1 MNFEDFLQNLYGI
14 SSMSND
20 YEERVV
26 VNTQEDDWVVD
37 TAIVTD
43 RSWTYETAVMSPHF
57 RNNKWIIVGKADTE
71 EDAVKVHEQ
80 WVDMMR
86 NDPRALWDIYEEKI
100 FIHD

>member
-1 MNFEDFLQNLYGI
+1 MDIDDFLQNLYGI

-26 VNTQEDDWVVD
+26 ANTQEDDWVVD
-37 TAIVTD
+37 TAMVTD
-43 RSWTYETAVMSPHF
+43 RSWTYETAVRSPHF
-57 RNNKWIIVGKADTE
+57 RDGLWIIVGKADTK

-86 NDPRALWDIYEEKI
+86 NNPKALWDIYEKKI
-100 FIHD
+100 FMLD